1 MMPGSPVSPLAVLI
15 YVPNLIGYARVIF
28 LLMSLPLM
36 PSDPWRAMAY
46 YLTSA
51 LLDAFDGA
59 AARALNQ
66 TSSLGAMLDMLTD
79 RVGTCALVM
88 GLIAIPDYTE
98 WVWALQLFCIL
109 DIFAHWAHMHST
121 YQTAGGTSV
130 SHKQIDLNQ
139 NPILFFYYQKVP
151 LFVFCSAN
159 ELFFVIL
166 FLLPHMDDKTGAL
179 YSGMS
184 QFCWAICFPLMLVKQ
199 LFSVVHLITAFYNV
213 AVIDAAQANAAKR
226 AK

>member
-1 MMPGSPVSPLAVLI
+1 
-15 YVPNLIGYARVIF
+15 
-28 LLMSLPLM
+28 
-36 PSDPWRAMAY
+36 MAY
-46 YLTSA
+46 YVTSA

-66 TSSLGAMLDMLTD
+66 CSTLGAMLDMLTD

-139 NPILFFYYQKVP
+139 NPILFFYYQKLP

-159 ELFFVIL
+159 ELFFVLL
-166 FLLPHMDDKTGAL
+166 FLLPHTDESDKAGVPSMLHGA
-179 YSGMS
+179 MS
-184 QFCWAICFPLMLVKQ
+184 RFCWSICFPLMLIKQ
-199 LFSVVHLITAFYNV
+199 LFSVVHLVTAFYNV
-213 AVIDAAQANAAKR
+213 AVIDAAKANEAKQM
-226 AK
+226 K